1 MISTGFLFA
10 KEIIGIVLP
19 IKAIVATTPNSS
31 KKGIGPKLKRQ
42 KKNLLL
48 ITAQAISQATNE
60 IMKFAN
66 ENSSASNKNILVI
79 PRPLAPNALNIPNS
93 RFFSFSE
100 EIRELKSINI
110 DKKHKIIPEITKTL
124 IVIGSVKKL
133 YAVSN
138 SAYLVVNVAE
148 ILYVQ

>member
-1 MISTGFLFA
+1 M
-10 KEIIGIVLP
+10 VLP
-19 IKAIVATTPNSS
+19 NKAITTTTPNSN
-31 KKGIGPKLKRQ
+31 KKGIGPRLKRQ

-60 IMKFAN
+60 ITKFTN
-66 ENSSASNKNILVI
+66 ENNNASNKNILVTPI
-79 PRPLAPNALNIPNS
+79 PLAPNALNIPNS

-100 EIRELKSINI
+100 DINELKSINAA
-110 DKKHKIIPEITKTL
+110 KKHKMIPAITKTL
-124 IVIGSVKKL
+124 IVMGSVKKL